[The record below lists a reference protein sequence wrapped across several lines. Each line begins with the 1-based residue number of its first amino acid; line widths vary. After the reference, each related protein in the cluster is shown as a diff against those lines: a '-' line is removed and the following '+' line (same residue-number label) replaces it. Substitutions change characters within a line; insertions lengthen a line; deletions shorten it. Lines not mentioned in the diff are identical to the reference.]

1 MSMMNAFQT
10 NEKVHTIKRVL
21 LVEDDANCSLS
32 TANHLQQNQC
42 CVDRAYSCAQAME
55 LIKAHSYDLI
65 LLDELLPDQSG
76 SDFCATIRPQCTCP
90 IVFLSCC
97 SDSNSIITALK
108 NGGDDYMVKP
118 IDCQELLAR
127 AEAIDRRLR
136 GGEQV
141 SDNLREFRSFSM
153 DTVHR
158 HVVRKGQI
166 IDLTP
171 IEYALLA
178 YLADHPD
185 RLLLYQE
192 LYEQVWDCDWLGDKE
207 TVMVHISNLRK
218 KIDPEH
224 KGLISTVRGV
234 GYIFSDW

>member
-1 MSMMNAFQT
+1 MVADD
-10 NEKVHTIKRVL
+10 
-21 LVEDDANCSLS
+21 VESSLI
-32 TANHLQQNQC
+32 AAHHLQQNQC
-42 CVDRAYSCAQAME
+42 LVDQAYSCERAVE
-55 LIKAHSYDLI
+55 LLKAHSYDLI

-97 SDSNSIITALK
+97 NDSSSIITALK

-118 IDCQELLAR
+118 INYKELLAR
-127 AEAIDRRLR
+127 AEAISRRFH
-136 GGEQV
+136 GEEAV
-141 SDNLREFRSFSM
+141 LNGLREFRSFSM

-158 HVVRKGQI
+158 YAVRNGEI

-178 YLADHPD
+178 YLADHSD
-185 RLLLYQE
+185 TLLLYQE
-192 LYEQVWDCDWLGDKE
+192 LYEQVWSCDSLGDNR

-218 KIDPEH
+218 KLDPEH
-224 KGLISTVRGV
+224 KGLISTVRRV
-234 GYIFSDW
+234 GYIFSDL